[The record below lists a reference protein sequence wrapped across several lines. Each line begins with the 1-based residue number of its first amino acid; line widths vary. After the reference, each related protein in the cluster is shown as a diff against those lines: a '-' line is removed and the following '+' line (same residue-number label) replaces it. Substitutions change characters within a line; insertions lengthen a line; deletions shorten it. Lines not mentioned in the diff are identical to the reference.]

1 MLDLSNKI
9 NTMFK
14 IKKQKNPPSL
24 SFEMKQGQLI
34 TADLSRAP
42 CDDL

>member
-9 NTMFK
+9 NTMFQ
-14 IKKQKNPPSL
+14 KQKKPPG
-24 SFEMKQGQLI
+24 QGQLI